1 MKYGRIELFI
11 LTIFLCGVR
20 IHAQD
25 TLFVTPKQADSL
37 FLAKN
42 LSLLAYKYEIDISK
56 LLVKQEKIWDN
67 PTFSTELNLYNPE
80 INRWFDVGAGGQKI
94 FTLEQVIKIAG
105 QRNTAAKWAMQ
116 NVKISEFE
124 FLDLIRTLKF
134 SLRQNMYALYFNK
147 KTIDIYNRQ
156 LDMLDAVI
164 KAYDVQLQKGNI
176 PLKESLRLKA
186 IYYQLNNDKTN
197 LLSEMYAQES
207 ALRIL
212 LGSARPVYPVISGE
226 YVEKYSIDGLTLPD
240 VQKQAFE
247 NRPDLKAS
255 SAMYDQSVINLN
267 LQKKNAV
274 PDLRLGGIYDQQGSY
289 IFHYSGITLGMD
301 LPVFNRNQ
309 SNIRIARFQIKQAEF
324 ELKNDSIS
332 VFSEVNM
339 AWDKLRSVEKEYQK
353 IDKDFSSQFEL
364 INKGI
369 TENFVKRNISVLE
382 FVDLFEAY
390 NDAVN
395 QLNTMQINRILAYE
409 ELNYSVGVELFLAQ

>member
-11 LTIFLCGVR
+11 LTIFLCGAR

-42 LSLLAYKYEIDISK
+42 LSLLAAKYEIDISK

-80 INRWFDVGAGGQKI
+80 INRWFDVGSGGQKI

-212 LGSARPVYPVISGE
+212 LGSVLPVYPVISGE

-369 TENFVKRNISVLE
+369 TENFVKRNISMLE

-395 QLNTMQINRILAYE
+395 QLNTMQISRILAYE
-409 ELNYSVGVELFLAQ
+409 ELNYSVGVELFRAQ